1 MKKIILAITI
11 VLALSVGAWYLQNYA
26 NNLLEQKPAPVVEQ
40 VAPVPVVVKKDDSL
54 KVTALKIAMAALH
67 PSKDASPAMIAI
79 AQEKIKSSVALIKE
93 DYNHDLPWLDLG
105 AYRKLAGDYDG
116 AIAAWKFLMQ
126 IRPNDFVAPHNLGDL
141 YGYVLQNYPES
152 EKYFLKSIENNK
164 NNVPAYLS
172 LSEIYA
178 VPAFNKADQI
188 EKILLRGLENNPKD
202 ANLEARL
209 SSYYASKK

>member
-1 MKKIILAITI
+1 MKKIILSI
-11 VLALSVGAWYLQNYA
+11 VVVAGLTVGAWYLQNYA
-26 NNLLEQKPAPVVEQ
+26 NNLSESKPVVEQ
-40 VAPVPVVVKKDDSL
+40 VTLVPVVVKKDDTL
-54 KVTALKIAMAALH
+54 KVLALKIATASLR
-67 PSKDASPAMIAI
+67 PSKDASPAMVAI

-116 AIAAWKFLMQ
+116 AISAWKFLMQ

-141 YGYVLQNYPES
+141 YGYVLQNYSES

-164 NNVPAYLS
+164 NNILAYLS
-172 LSEIYA
+172 LAEIYA
-178 VPAFNKADQI
+178 VPSFGKIAQI

-209 SSYYASKK
+209 SSYRASQK